1 MEQINSRGQALEE
14 GLDVFVSIPFLSE
27 EYLTCNNS
35 FIRTTLSTTLI
46 STSTADYATE
56 AVTAAN
62 LPIYGNSDWFRYSSD
77 GTTHRAVASP
87 VSIDNSIKITSSKSV
102 ADISVS
108 GIFQELKQLVKGREY
123 TVTVNLHNT
132 GIGGVGT
139 LGISRVYNGAT
150 SHHVISAL
158 VQSDVTEYTLPAKQL
173 ILDFT
178 AFSTI
183 ETLFLSFSSDLD
195 RDTVHISSI
204 SVQAK
209 DYYQL
214 PVVVDLTGSGLA
226 KVLRRKY
233 NSFIPREEG
242 EPA

>member
-14 GLDVFVSIPFLSE
+14 GLDVFVSMPFLSE
-27 EYLTCNNS
+27 QYLTCNES
-35 FIRTTLSTTLI
+35 FISTTLSTTLI
-46 STSTADYATE
+46 STSTAAYATE

-87 VSIDNSIKITSSKSV
+87 VSIDNSIEITSTISG
-102 ADISVS
+102 ADFSVS

-123 TVTVNLHNT
+123 SVTINLHNK
-132 GIGGVGT
+132 GIRGVGT
-139 LGISRVYNGAT
+139 LGISTIYNGTASPFET
-150 SHHVISAL
+150 PFL
-158 VQSDVTEYTLPAKQL
+158 VQSDVAEYTLPAKQL
-173 ILDFT
+173 ILDFK
-178 AFSTI
+178 AFSTT
-183 ETLFLSFSSDLD
+183 ETLFLSFSSTLNA
-195 RDTVHISSI
+195 DTVYISSI

-209 DYYQL
+209 EYYQL
-214 PVVVDLTGSGLA
+214 PVVADLIGSGLA

-233 NSFIPREEG
+233 NSSIPLEEG

>member
-27 EYLTCNNS
+27 EYLTCNDS
-35 FIRTTLSTTLI
+35 FISTTLSTTLI
-46 STSTADYATE
+46 STSTVAYATE
-56 AVTAAN
+56 AVTAAS

-77 GTTHRAVASP
+77 GTTHRAVDSP
-87 VSIDNSIKITSSKSV
+87 VSTDNAIEITSSKSG

-108 GIFQELKQLVKGREY
+108 GIFQELKPLVKGREY
-123 TVTVNLHNT
+123 TVTVNLHNK

-139 LGISRVYNGAT
+139 LGISRVYNGAI
-150 SHHVISAL
+150 SHYVISAL

-178 AFSTI
+178 AFSTT
-183 ETLFLSFSSDLD
+183 ETLVLSFSSTVDG
-195 RDTVHISSI
+195 DTVYISSI

-214 PVVVDLTGSGLA
+214 PVVADLIGSGFG

-233 NSFIPREEG
+233 NSFIPRAEG
-242 EPA
+242 EPE